1 MSNIGKFEVKVTLRS
16 QMIRLIVNRRED
28 VTTTTNWVVVHA
40 DNGDTVMWP
49 ITAVTQVLVSL
60 VKEEVNKDE
69 PEDDKSFPPPFEG
82 VRDGEYCVG
91 DGVPAWW
98 RWSNALKKWEIQIES

>member
-1 MSNIGKFEVKVTLRS
+1 MSNIDKLEVKVTLRT
-16 QMIRLIVNRRED
+16 QIIRLIVNSRED
-28 VTTTTNWVVVHA
+28 VATTTNWVVVHA

-49 ITAVTQVLVSL
+49 IAVVTQVVISS
-60 VKEEVNKDE
+60 VKEEIDKDE
-69 PEDDKSFPPPFEG
+69 SEDDKSFPPPFEG
-82 VRDGEYCVG
+82 ARDGEYWVG